1 MKRFFFFFMFLALL
15 LVIAGIWSW
24 QQNRYSKG
32 ILRLEV
38 IAPSEVTMGEEI
50 TYTVRWKNN
59 GNTSLENP
67 TLVFEYPQGS
77 LPTDGE
83 QTRITESLTEI
94 YPGQEQT
101 RQFNARLFG
110 KEGEVK
116 EAKAFLN
123 YSPKN
128 LSARFESET
137 KGTSVITFVPLNFEL
152 DLPSRTESDQQFQF
166 ALNYFSNSEFPLA
179 NLRIKIEYP
188 SGFAFKDASPRPLG
202 ENEWKVGVLNKA
214 EGGRISIRGTLQGKL
229 EELKVFK
236 ATLGSWKEGEF
247 TLLKEV
253 TKGIAIA
260 EPQLQITQLINGNDP
275 SVVSPGD
282 LLHYEIQFKNV
293 SGRNLENLF
302 LIVNLEGKA
311 YDYGSL
317 RSPVG
322 LYQSGDNSIVWEARD
337 VPKLRFL
344 GRGDTGKVEFWIHA
358 QKTIEQFSLEDK
370 NLLLRTRVVLS
381 DLREEF
387 DVKVN
392 SRLSVNQKAFYQD
405 EVFGNQGPLPPRV
418 GERTTYT
425 VVWEAQNL
433 FNDVKGAKVKAFL
446 PANAELTGKVFPE
459 NSSLTFD
466 SVSREVVWL
475 PGDLNAGTGTIS
487 PSASV
492 AFQIALTPSS
502 VQFGGIAQLMGQV
515 QITGDDIWTVQ
526 TLFGTD
532 LSLDTTLPDDSSSQ
546 GKGIVQ

>member
-1 MKRFFFFFMFLALL
+1 M
-15 LVIAGIWSW
+15 
-24 QQNRYSKG
+24 
-32 ILRLEV
+32 
-38 IAPSEVTMGEEI
+38 
-50 TYTVRWKNN
+50 
-59 GNTSLENP
+59 
-67 TLVFEYPQGS
+67 
-77 LPTDGE
+77 
-83 QTRITESLTEI
+83 
-94 YPGQEQT
+94 
-101 RQFNARLFG
+101 
-110 KEGEVK
+110 
-116 EAKAFLN
+116 
-123 YSPKN
+123 
-128 LSARFESET
+128 
-137 KGTSVITFVPLNFEL
+137 
-152 DLPSRTESDQQFQF
+152 
-166 ALNYFSNSEFPLA
+166 
-179 NLRIKIEYP
+179 
-188 SGFAFKDASPRPLG
+188 
-202 ENEWKVGVLNKA
+202 
-214 EGGRISIRGTLQGKL
+214 
-229 EELKVFK
+229 
-236 ATLGSWKEGEF
+236 
-247 TLLKEV
+247 
-253 TKGIAIA
+253 
-260 EPQLQITQLINGNDP
+260 
-275 SVVSPGD
+275 
-282 LLHYEIQFKNV
+282 
-293 SGRNLENLF
+293 
-302 LIVNLEGKA
+302 
-311 YDYGSL
+311 
-317 RSPVG
+317 
-322 LYQSGDNSIVWEARD
+322 
-337 VPKLRFL
+337 
-344 GRGDTGKVEFWIHA
+344 
-358 QKTIEQFSLEDK
+358 
-370 NLLLRTRVVLS
+370 LS